1 MALGSAKL
9 ASRWEKKRKG
19 STGMTKD
26 SVSPQ
31 GWRRGVALAVDLV
44 VVWTLWLVAAQTLSL
59 FLAFT
64 GVADGDTPIIDVVV
78 QATYFLAGVGSAVA
92 YVLWVRRRG
101 ASVGSQVM
109 GLSVGRATPLPGAVT
124 ESAEGKAAQPF
135 DVAAAASVSWGRR
148 GASWSLD
155 ALFVLLLCI
164 PGGAVLFF
172 PLFGLGMNM
181 AQDQGMGALGI
192 GVFVWFAGTIVSVT
206 ALYHVWGDATGGTWG
221 KQRLGLVV
229 LATDGTHLGWRRS
242 VVRQAVKFA
251 LLGSVLGAVLMVATD
266 NRRGWHDQAAGAVVV
281 PASHG

>member
-1 MALGSAKL
+1 MRAVG
-9 ASRWEKKRKG
+9 EKRKG

-26 SVSPQ
+26 SVSPW
-31 GWRRGVALAVDLV
+31 GLRRGLAFAVDLI

-59 FLAFT
+59 FLAFS
-64 GVADGDTPIIDVVV
+64 GVADGDTPNTDVVV
-78 QATYFLAGVGSAVA
+78 QATFLLAGIGVTVA
-92 YVLWVRRRG
+92 YVRWVRRRQ

-109 GLSVGRATPLPGAVT
+109 GLAVGRPRSPGPGSGT
-124 ESAEGKAAQPF
+124 GLGSASVAGEPARPF
-135 DVAAAASVSWGRR
+135 DVAAAASVGWGRR

-155 ALFVLLLCI
+155 TLFVLLLCI

-172 PLFGLGMNM
+172 PLFGLGMNL

-192 GVFVWFAGTIVSVT
+192 GVFVWFAGTIVLVT

-221 KQRLGLVV
+221 KQRLGLAV

-251 LLGSVLGAVLMVATD
+251 LLGSVVGAVLMVAVGD
-266 NRRGWHDQAAGAVVV
+266 RRGWHDQAAGAVVV
-281 PASHG
+281 PASND